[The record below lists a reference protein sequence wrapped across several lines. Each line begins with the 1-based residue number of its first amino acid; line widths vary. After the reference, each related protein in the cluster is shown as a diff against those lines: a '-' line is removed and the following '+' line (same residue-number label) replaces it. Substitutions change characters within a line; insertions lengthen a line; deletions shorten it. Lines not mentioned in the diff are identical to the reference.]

1 MAACANSHHFLQG
14 KTSQLN
20 SSMGNFAGRGRGV
33 HACMCMCVCVCV
45 CVEGGETE
53 VIEAINSSMR
63 NVAGR
68 GR

>member
-45 CVEGGETE
+45 CVGVLDEEGSKMF
-53 VIEAINSSMR
+53 VNRAC
-63 NVAGR
+63 
-68 GR
+68 